1 MQLLQIANIRT
12 ELSRPRYSPLIDR
25 QIHND
30 LVGRHC
36 AGQSTSLHNL
46 GSQTKMGRARVGRL
60 RSKPAVGLIG
70 WWWCNPDSSLATVL
84 QWLGG
89 STFAIVLLLY
99 HCDSGRIMS
108 SSAAAST
115 TTSMFA
121 AAAGLLNYTSAEGQT
136 AANTASVRSRTHHH
150 DDDMGKNPSW
160 EVAETSDL
168 LRQLAIQT
176 VPIFSRRVFVP
187 STTTSATT
195 TSTATTTKN
204 TYHRAR
210 KVMVPSHW
218 MVLLDG
224 MGKCALPG
232 GESFCN
238 DYRKGVADRH
248 VLQAIG
254 TVLMDRCHPD
264 EQAMSPYQSASS
276 MAATVATK
284 ERPLVW
290 DLGGNVGQFSLF
302 MRAMG
307 CSVVAV
313 EPQPTMNWFHRASR
327 HVNGWDSTNSNNNN
341 DKAVRGTHVIIPM
354 AVSDIPGNITLTK
367 LWQPGNKNA
376 GTLTVDTITIQRLAE
391 LNQFQ
396 DVEIVKIDID
406 GPELYSLRG
415 IADLVA
421 NKKLVVK
428 NIIAELTVSA
438 WSTFGFS
445 DEVAL
450 QLFEKYYSLGY
461 TIYLVGEGEF
471 PSYPTHIMSQLRRVE
486 NMGELALVYQVPVK
500 MVKDVLFMNNKVTK
514 NFFMSADRSL
524 DPRV

>member
-1 MQLLQIANIRT
+1 MIR
-12 ELSRPRYSPLIDR
+12 SRA
-25 QIHND
+25 
-30 LVGRHC
+30 GRF
-36 AGQSTSLHNL
+36 
-46 GSQTKMGRARVGRL
+46 
-60 RSKPAVGLIG
+60 RSKPAIG
-70 WWWCNPDSSLATVL
+70 MLGGGQPHTSVTTLL
-84 QWLGG
+84 LWLGG
-89 STFAIVLLLY
+89 SAFAVLILVLY
-99 HCDSGRIMS
+99 YCDGGSSRS
-108 SSAAAST
+108 SSSGAAAST
-115 TTSMFA
+115 TTTTSMMA
-121 AAAGLLNYTSAEGQT
+121 AAAGLLNCASSSAAGGPT
-136 AANTASVRSRTHHH
+136 AANQAGASSNSHH
-150 DDDMGKNPSW
+150 DDRMDSNSNG
-160 EVAETSDL
+160 ETVESLDL

-176 VPIFSRRVFVP
+176 VPIFSRQAIAAS
-187 STTTSATT
+187 STTKRTAATN
-195 TSTATTTKN
+195 SDQHGTA
-204 TYHRAR
+204 

-232 GESFCN
+232 GESFC
-238 DYRKGVADRH
+238 DAYRKGIADRH

-264 EQAMSPYQSASS
+264 ETRRTSS
-276 MAATVATK
+276 TTVVTAAKK

-327 HVNGWDSTNSNNNN
+327 HVNGWDSTNNYNNKNNNK
-341 DKAVRGTHVIIPM
+341 DVGGAHVIIPM

-415 IADLVA
+415 IVDLVA
-421 NKKLVVK
+421 SKKLVVK

-438 WSTFGFS
+438 WSSFGFS
-445 DEVAL
+445 DDMAI
-450 QLFEKYYSLGY
+450 QLFERYYSLGY
-461 TIYLVGEGEF
+461 KMYLVGEGEF
-471 PSYPTHIMSQLRRVE
+471 PSYPKNIMSQLTRVE
-486 NMGELALVYQVPVK
+486 NMGELALVYQVPVN
-500 MVKDVLFMNNKVTK
+500 MVKDVLLMNNKVTK
-514 NFFMSADRSL
+514 NFFMSADNAL
-524 DPRV
+524 DPKL